1 MTKVTHTLTF
11 TLEVDESHPTAKRL
25 LILPIKKQ
33 IQFCEKMAQEML
45 TPIIDVLNEN
55 NSWATLRIVK

>member
-11 TLEVDESHPTAKRL
+11 TLEVDESHPTAKMFL
-25 LILPIKKQ
+25 LLPIKNQ
-33 IQFCEKMAQEML
+33 IQFCEKMSQDLL
-45 TPIIDVLNEN
+45 TPMVDELNES